1 MGFVIN
7 FEHQFCVR
15 VFVKHADNFVSFSH
29 SLINSQFGPFSN
41 CLHHMEIISLIFSQ
55 ASHAYQFWHQVLSL
69 LFFTIPNNDFDQGL
83 VEIADGRLVSI
94 SVVVDKAELLL
105 GLVSDECGLGGH
117 GVIDFDDFVDAVI
130 AVSSDY

>member
-1 MGFVIN
+1 
-7 FEHQFCVR
+7 
-15 VFVKHADNFVSFSH
+15 
-29 SLINSQFGPFSN
+29 
-41 CLHHMEIISLIFSQ
+41 MEIISLIFSQ

-69 LFFTIPNNDFDQGL
+69 LFFTILDNDFDQWL

-105 GLVSDECGLGGH
+105 GLVSDERGPGGH
-117 GVIDFDDFVDAVI
+117 GVIDFDHFVDAVV